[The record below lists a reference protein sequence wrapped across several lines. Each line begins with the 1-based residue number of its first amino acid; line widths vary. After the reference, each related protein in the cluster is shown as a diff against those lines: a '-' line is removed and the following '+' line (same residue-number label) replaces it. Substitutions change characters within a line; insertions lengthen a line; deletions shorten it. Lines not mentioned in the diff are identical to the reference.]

1 MAIKTYKPYTPSRR
15 SMTGYSFSELTATEP
30 YKPLTKWIKSHSG
43 RNNQGRVTSRFRG
56 GGHKKLFRQ
65 LDWSQR
71 DKLNIPA
78 TVSTVE
84 YDPFRTAYISLIT
97 YKDGEKRYVLAWKG
111 IAVGQQVTYSD
122 KPTGD
127 FEYGNRRPLKYI
139 PEGMPV
145 HNIEFT
151 PHTKGKIIKSAGSSA
166 TVAGKDAAL
175 KIVFLKLASG
185 ELRKFNE
192 ECLAT
197 IGVVSNEEHKNIV
210 IGKAGR
216 QRWMWK
222 KPFNRGKSMNPV
234 DHPHGGWE
242 GRTSIWLKYPKAFNG
257 RVVAPGKKT
266 RAKKKRSNTMIV
278 KRRTK
283 KS

>member
-15 SMTGYSFSELTATEP
+15 SMTGYSFAELTATEP
-30 YKPLTKWIKSHSG
+30 YKPLTTGVKSNSG
-43 RNNQGRVTSRFRG
+43 RNNQWRNTSRYRG

-65 LDWSQR
+65 IDWSQR

-97 YKDGEKRYVLAWKG
+97 YKDGEKRYVLAWKW
-111 IAVGQQVTYSD
+111 ITVWQQIVYSD
-122 KPTGD
+122 KAAGD
-127 FEYGNRRPLKYI
+127 FDYGNRRPLKYI

-145 HNIEFT
+145 HNIEVT
-151 PHTKGKIIKSAGSSA
+151 PHTKGKLVKSAWSSA

-175 KIVFLKLASG
+175 KVVFIKLASG
-185 ELRKFNE
+185 ELRKFHE

-216 QRWMWK
+216 QRWMGK

-242 GRTSIWLKYPKAFNG
+242 GRTSIGLKYPKAFNG

-266 RAKKKRSNTMIV
+266 REKKKWSNSMIV

-283 KS
+283 NS

>member
-15 SMTGYSFSELTATEP
+15 TMTGYSFSELTATEP
-30 YKPLTKWIKSHSG
+30 YKPLTKWIKNHAG
-43 RNNQGRVTSRFRG
+43 RNNQGRVTSRFKG

-84 YDPFRTAYISLIT
+84 YDPFRTAYISLVT

-111 IAVGQQVTYSD
+111 ISVGQEIVYSD

-127 FEYGNRRPLKYI
+127 FDYGNRRPLKYI

-166 TVAGKDAAL
+166 TVAWKDAAL
-175 KIVFLKLASG
+175 KLVFLKLASE

-197 IGVVSNEEHKNIV
+197 IGIVSNEEHKNIV

-216 QRWMWK
+216 QRWMGK

-242 GRTSIWLKYPKAFNG
+242 GRTSIGLKYPKAFNG
-257 RVVAPGKKT
+257 RIVAPGKKT
-266 RAKKKRSNTMIV
+266 RAKKKPSNVMIV

-283 KS
+283 K

>member
-15 SMTGYSFSELTATEP
+15 FMTGYSFQELTTDKP
-30 YKPLTKWIKSHSG
+30 YKPLTVGKKSNSG
-43 RNNQGRVTSRFRG
+43 RNNQWRITSRFRG
-56 GGHKKLFRQ
+56 GGHKKLMRII
-65 LDWSQR
+65 DWSQR

-78 TVSTVE
+78 TVATVE
-84 YDPFRTAYISLIT
+84 YDPFRTGYISLVN
-97 YKDGEKRYVLAWKG
+97 YADGEKRYVLAWKG
-111 IAVGQQVTYSD
+111 IQVWQKIIYSD

-127 FEYGNRRPLKYI
+127 FESGNRRPLKHI
-139 PEGMPV
+139 PEGISV
-145 HNIEFT
+145 HNIEIT
-151 PHTKGKIIKSAGSSA
+151 PHTKGKLVKSAGSSA

-185 ELRKFNE
+185 ELRKFHE

-197 IGVVSNEEHKNIV
+197 IGTVSNEEHKNIV

-216 QRWMWK
+216 QRWLGK

-242 GRTSIWLKYPKAFNG
+242 GRTSIGLKYPKAFNG
-257 RVVAPGKKT
+257 RIVAPGKKT
-266 RAKKKRSNTMIV
+266 RDKKKWSNSMIV
-278 KRRTK
+278 KRRNQK
-283 KS
+283 